1 MLQLIGLI
9 DPSLIDLSLIDLS
22 LIDLS
27 LIDLAQGLLLPF
39 VWLPWPFDCRRGGLV
54 GPWSGASSLNIWR
67 G

>member
-9 DPSLIDLSLIDLS
+9 DPT
-22 LIDLS
+22 
-27 LIDLAQGLLLPF
+27 LIDLALIDLALIDQAVGPWLSF